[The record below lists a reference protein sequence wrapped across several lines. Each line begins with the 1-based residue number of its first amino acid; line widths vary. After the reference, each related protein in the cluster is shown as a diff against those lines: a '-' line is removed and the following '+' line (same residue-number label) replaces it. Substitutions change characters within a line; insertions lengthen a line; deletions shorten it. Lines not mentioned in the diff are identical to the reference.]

1 MPYFMILRLGPAIF
15 TLCCVF
21 EVRPAPPSP
30 VGRTPFPLPVEASPF
45 SQLITHHDADAHRLG
60 RRTTMPTP
68 GCRAVQCT
76 AWSVWFWLALR
87 NVG

>member
-1 MPYFMILRLGPAIF
+1 MPYFMILRLGPAI

-45 SQLITHHDADAHRLG
+45 SQLITHHDADE
-60 RRTTMPTP
+60 
-68 GCRAVQCT
+68 
-76 AWSVWFWLALR
+76 
-87 NVG
+87 